1 MRISIRD
8 VSKTFRVRRGKIA
21 ALDKVSLEIDS
32 SEFMGIVGPNGC
44 GKTTLL
50 RIIAGHE
57 QPTSGSVEF
66 IGAREPESRYSMVW
80 QKDTLLPWRIVETNV
95 ALPPEIRRKPET
107 LVKDITR
114 RFLRVGKLV
123 GTESLYPY
131 QLSAGMKQ
139 RAQIARALAN
149 LPELVLMDEPFGS
162 LDAQTR
168 FLMMEQLTKIWE
180 ADRKTIVY
188 VTHNLEEAVLLCD
201 RIAVMTSRP
210 GSVKEVMKIAVP
222 RPRGV
227 RSYSDPN
234 FAETLSHIWDLL
246 REEVERSLKDSEL
259 QVASRARSR
268 RYSFGSLFR
277 LS

>member
-66 IGAREPESRYSMVW
+66 IGVREPESRYSMVW

-246 REEVERSLKDSEL
+246 REEVERSLEDSEL